1 MAIEFDPALNRY
13 QSVTSGIPAAKSAET
28 TKTSE
33 AESTKKASEGQA
45 AEGAASEGKIE
56 QEPDSVELSDD
67 AKSVNKMSAEERA
80 ALVKS
85 LKADQEYQMTRFVNM
100 MTQTFTKQGFTQ
112 KNAEDDSFW
121 KMFSSGNLSV
131 DLETKKAAQEAIS
144 EDGYWGVNQTSDRI
158 IDFAKALTG
167 GDPDKIEEMRSA
179 FEKGFKK
186 AGKTWGGDL
195 PDISQRTYDA
205 VMEKFDK
212 MAEEAKKTSA
222 TPVDTEG

>member
-33 AESTKKASEGQA
+33 AESTQKASEGQA

-158 IDFAKALTG
+158 FKMAQALA
-167 GDPDKIEEMRSA
+167 GDDP
-179 FEKGFKK
+179 EKMKTMQEAVKK
-186 AGKTWGGDL
+186 GYEAAGKAWGGDL
-195 PDISQRTYDA
+195 PDIAGKTIDA
-205 VMEKFDK
+205 VNKMFDNYFGKGDEEEEKK
-212 MAEEAKKTSA
+212 
-222 TPVDTEG
+222 